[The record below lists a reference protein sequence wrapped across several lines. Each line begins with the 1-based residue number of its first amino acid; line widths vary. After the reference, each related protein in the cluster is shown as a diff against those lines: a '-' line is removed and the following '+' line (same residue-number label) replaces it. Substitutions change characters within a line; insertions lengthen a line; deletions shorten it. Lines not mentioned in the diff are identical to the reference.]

1 MSSWQRSSSSE
12 LRASDAERERVVD
25 FLRENSLVGRLTHD
39 ELDERIG
46 LAYAAV
52 TRGDLERL
60 LVDLPRGDA
69 RHPAPRPRRASA
81 PVAKKREP
89 SGVMVL
95 VGLAALAIPMAIMA
109 GVVVALAAVFALS
122 VVVGPFVIVALILIA
137 ALRRRRPPGRPAAAL
152 RRAGVNGEHTAR
164 RQAC

>member
-69 RHPAPRPRRASA
+69 RHPAPRPRRVA
-81 PVAKKREP
+81 PVARKREP

-109 GVVVALAAVFALS
+109 GVIVAIAAVFALS

-137 ALRRRRPPGRPAAAL
+137 ALRRRRPPGPGWQRPHY
-152 RRAGVNGEHTAR
+152 G
-164 RQAC
+164 

>member
-60 LVDLPRGDA
+60 LLDLPRGDA
-69 RHPAPRPRRASA
+69 RPVPRPRRATT
-81 PVAKKREP
+81 PVVKKREP

-109 GVVVALAAVFALS
+109 GIAVALVAVFALS
-122 VVVGPFVIVALILIA
+122 VVIGPFVIVALILIA
-137 ALRRRRPPGRPAAAL
+137 ALRRRRPPAAGWQRPHY
-152 RRAGVNGEHTAR
+152 G
-164 RQAC
+164 

>member
-25 FLRENSLVGRLTHD
+25 FLRESSLVGRLTHD

-52 TRGDLERL
+52 T
-60 LVDLPRGDA
+60 RGDA

-137 ALRRRRPPGRPAAAL
+137 ALRRRRPPSAGWQRPHY
-152 RRAGVNGEHTAR
+152 G
-164 RQAC
+164 

>member
-69 RHPAPRPRRASA
+69 
-81 PVAKKREP
+81 
-89 SGVMVL
+89 
-95 VGLAALAIPMAIMA
+95 
-109 GVVVALAAVFALS
+109 
-122 VVVGPFVIVALILIA
+122 
-137 ALRRRRPPGRPAAAL
+137 
-152 RRAGVNGEHTAR
+152 AR
-164 RQAC
+164 R

>member
-69 RHPAPRPRRASA
+69 RHPAPRPRRVSTPA
-81 PVAKKREP
+81 AKKREP

-109 GVVVALAAVFALS
+109 GVIVAIAAVFALS
-122 VVVGPFVIVALILIA
+122 VVVGPFVVVALILIA
-137 ALRRRRPPGRPAAAL
+137 ALRRRRPPGPGWQRPHY
-152 RRAGVNGEHTAR
+152 G
-164 RQAC
+164 

>member
-81 PVAKKREP
+81 PVAKKRES

-137 ALRRRRPPGRPAAAL
+137 ALRRRRPPSAGWQRPHY
-152 RRAGVNGEHTAR
+152 G
-164 RQAC
+164 

>member
-1 MSSWQRSSSSE
+1 M
-12 LRASDAERERVVD
+12 D

-81 PVAKKREP
+81 PAAKKREP

-109 GVVVALAAVFALS
+109 GVIVALAAVFALS

-137 ALRRRRPPGRPAAAL
+137 ALRRRRPPAAGWQRPHY
-152 RRAGVNGEHTAR
+152 G
-164 RQAC
+164 